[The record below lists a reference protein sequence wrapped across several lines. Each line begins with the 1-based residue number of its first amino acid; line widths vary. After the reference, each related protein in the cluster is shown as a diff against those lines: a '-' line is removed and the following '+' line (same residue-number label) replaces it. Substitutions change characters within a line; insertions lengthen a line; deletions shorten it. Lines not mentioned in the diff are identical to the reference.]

1 MYLYLF
7 RHGDAEAN
15 APSDDARPLNERGRE
30 QSRLMAEW
38 LHKRDPNIRMILSS
52 PLIRALQTSE
62 IIASVYGEKT
72 KLVPVLALTPGN
84 VLKDVLP
91 LLSRLGD
98 MRAILVGHI
107 PDLGLLLSGLV
118 WGEPSTEIPLKKS
131 GIAFVRLSEIR
142 YGKGTLE
149 WIVSPDLFGF

>member
-7 RHGDAEAN
+7 RHGDAEPN
-15 APSDDARPLNERGRE
+15 AATDDARPLSERGRE

-38 LHKRDPNIRMILSS
+38 LHKRAPNIRMILSS

-62 IIASVYGEKT
+62 IISSVYGEKT
-72 KLVPVLALTPGN
+72 KLVPVPALTPGN
-84 VLKDVLP
+84 ALKDIPP
-91 LLSRLGD
+91 LLSRMGD
-98 MRAILVGHI
+98 MRAILVGHL
-107 PDLGLLLSGLV
+107 PDLGLLLSALV
-118 WGEPSTEIPLKKS
+118 WGEPQGEIPIKKS

-149 WIVSPDLFGF
+149 WIVSPDLFGY